1 MLPRQPAEGGGRPTG
16 CSGRKLLRTLDFLV
30 NDILVILFSFSDII
44 LDVLVCLEFYRQGHM
59 LFFYLSLAIFLLA
72 QLTYSFLFV
81 ATWGK
86 HLSPLHQMLVFI
98 IVVPVSQLVP
108 VFTWVESLRLPRL
121 DALLTAVGLRPT
133 GDPLG
138 DQGGEE
144 EDHDMLWS
152 YIQHKYQSHAGF
164 LAEALAEALPQCMLQ
179 TIAVISLGEASPV
192 FLVSILTSILVIAS
206 KGYLISYS
214 IHSLTFFFNFICIVT
229 DVFGLFAILSWLSSA
244 DTGPGDIYNRIYT
257 TLLAAGWVLLAG
269 GGLCLV
275 LYSMFDD
282 HLKLR
287 RLPHPEGRGEDL
299 WFHLYT
305 GRARPVVP
313 FHHLHH
319 SLV

>member
-1 MLPRQPAEGGGRPTG
+1 M
-16 CSGRKLLRTLDFLV
+16 
-30 NDILVILFSFSDII
+30 FSFSDII

-59 LFFYLSLAIFLLA
+59 LFFYVSVAIFVLA

-86 HLSPLHQMLVFI
+86 HLAPLHQISVFL
-98 IVVPVSQLVP
+98 IVVPFSQLVP
-108 VFTWVESLRLPRL
+108 IFTWVESFRLRWL
-121 DALLTAVGLRPT
+121 DALLTDIGLQPT
-133 GDPLG
+133 GDPLMDIDG
-138 DQGGEE
+138 ASDDDQ
-144 EDHDMLWS
+144 DMLWS

-179 TIAVISLGEASPV
+179 TVAVIALGEPSPV

-214 IHSLTFFFNFICIVT
+214 IHSLTFLFNFICIVT
-229 DVFGLFAILSWLSSA
+229 DVFGLFAVLAWLFSA
-244 DTGPGDIYNRIYT
+244 STGRSDLYNTVYVS
-257 TLLAAGWVLLAG
+257 LLAVGWVLLAT

-287 RLPHPEGRGEDL
+287 HLPQPEGQGEDV
-299 WFHLYT
+299 WFHLYV
-305 GRARPVVP
+305 GEMLSYAMVCCIAVSYPII
-313 FHHLHH
+313 L
-319 SLV
+319 SYN